1 MLTEGKISGEYN
13 NLKISNTMLEHLIN
27 LYLLT
32 GVYNKKYFEEQLD
45 IQWKIAQRQ
54 KNMLTIFMLEID
66 QFKKYNDAYERQ
78 AGDDALK
85 SVAKVLNNSFLKA
98 TDFVVKKSLF

>member
-1 MLTEGKISGEYN
+1 
-13 NLKISNTMLEHLIN
+13 
-27 LYLLT
+27 
-32 GVYNKKYFEEQLD
+32 
-45 IQWKIAQRQ
+45 
-54 KNMLTIFMLEID
+54 MLTIFMLEID

-98 TDFVVKKSLF
+98 TDFVVKK